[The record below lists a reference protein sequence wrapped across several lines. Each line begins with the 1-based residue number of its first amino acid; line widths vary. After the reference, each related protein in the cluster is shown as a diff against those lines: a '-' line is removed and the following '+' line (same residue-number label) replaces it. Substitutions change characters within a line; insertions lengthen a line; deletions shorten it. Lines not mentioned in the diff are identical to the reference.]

1 VRRIQAGARVVF
13 VEGALDVEAI
23 RRTGSPVVPLS
34 GCGTALTATHLE
46 RVRAIHPGAVALA
59 VFAFDADAAGQAA
72 AVRAWD
78 LLTDDEAGTA
88 GALVLPDGTDPAQ
101 LIQDGHG
108 QVLAERLAHP
118 QSLVSVVVDVVL
130 ARYDLTTVEGRVNAV
145 RAAAALVARIADVPL
160 SRVGTQLHARLAPH
174 TDLGVIAGELAIAA
188 AAARGT

>member
-1 VRRIQAGARVVF
+1 VF
-13 VEGALDVEAI
+13 VEGALDAEAI

-46 RVRAIHPGAVALA
+46 RARTVHAGAVALA
-59 VFAFDADAAGQAA
+59 VFAFDADPAGQAA

-108 QVLAERLAHP
+108 QTLAERLAHP
-118 QSLVSVVVDVVL
+118 QSLVSVVVDAVL
-130 ARYDLTTVEGRVNAV
+130 TRHDLTTVEGRVNAL

-160 SRVGTQLHARLAPH
+160 SRVGTQLHARQAPH
-174 TDLGVIAGELAIAA
+174 TDLGVIAAELAIAHA
-188 AAARGT
+188 AQH